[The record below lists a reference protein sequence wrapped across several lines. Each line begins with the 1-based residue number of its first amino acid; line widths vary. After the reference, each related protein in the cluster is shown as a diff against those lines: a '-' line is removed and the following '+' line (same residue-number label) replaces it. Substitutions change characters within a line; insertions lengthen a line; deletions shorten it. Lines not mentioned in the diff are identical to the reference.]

1 MCVDCVY
8 LPYSNDVVMLVIAI
22 ATVLDDSG
30 SSSDGGGG
38 GGEMVM
44 VVATDKHIT
53 LLFKTRSGIKHNA
66 ERCSDVSPRSAFC
79 FGRLFLTTHAFRV
92 SLFLEKRVL
101 FFFLFLSFFSFPFFL
116 LFPPFV
122 PVRVLYDQ

>member
-8 LPYSNDVVMLVIAI
+8 LPYSKCGDIGDIAI

-44 VVATDKHIT
+44 VVATDKNT
-53 LLFKTRSGIKHNA
+53 LLFYLK
-66 ERCSDVSPRSAFC
+66 P
-79 FGRLFLTTHAFRV
+79 
-92 SLFLEKRVL
+92 
-101 FFFLFLSFFSFPFFL
+101 
-116 LFPPFV
+116 V
-122 PVRVLYDQ
+122 PA